1 MAGSTDEAV
10 AAADGLIDSA
20 EATAN
25 PYALS
30 YALMACGF
38 VCRTADPNR
47 ALEAMHRGVMI
58 AHDSGNRFNET
69 HLVANLAELEAGQ
82 ATGRTLIG
90 VNVRFQ
96 YEDSFDRARVIGVQV
111 LHTR

>member
-58 AHDSGNRFNET
+58 AHDSGNRFSET

-90 VNVRFQ
+90 VNVRF
-96 YEDSFDRARVIGVQV
+96 
-111 LHTR
+111 